1 MTGTFWSGGPT
12 ELADTVAGFD
22 TDRVDPLKCVE
33 SARRFDV
40 QVFKRTLP
48 REVERAVARAH
59 EQRGDR
65 PAGPPPERPVA
76 VPGQLAR
83 GGLARIS

>member
-1 MTGTFWSGGPT
+1 
-12 ELADTVAGFD
+12 FD
-22 TDRVDPLKCVE
+22 TNAVDPHDCVE

-48 REVERAVARAH
+48 REVQRAVARARAGER
-59 EQRGDR
+59 EQRPHAPVER
-65 PAGPPPERPVA
+65 PAAAPRHI
-76 VPGQLAR
+76 AR